1 MNGTEEAVGD
11 EGVEKRL
18 RSQAHWIY
26 VESAIAALILTV
38 LSFYFASVLSEA
50 ARSSEGLSLE
60 QAADFLI
67 RHGYVLLFGWVLLE
81 QMGLPIPAV
90 PLLIAAGAL
99 TRAGKMNLTFA
110 VVLAFIAVI
119 LADLFWYSLG
129 RYRGGRILKLL
140 CRISL
145 EPDSCVRRT
154 ENLFVRHGVHS
165 LLVAK
170 FIPGLNTAAPSLAG
184 VFRMPVRRFMI
195 FDSLG
200 GLFWVV
206 TFTSLGL
213 IFSDQLEQIAVR
225 ALSWGGWAIAVLA
238 GSLAAYILWKFIQR
252 QRFLR
257 RLRIAR
263 ITPKELMD
271 KLMAGENI
279 SIVDLRQPMD
289 IEAFPQMIPGALR
302 IAMEEIEERHGEDSP
317 GSRRRPLLLVTQR
330 SDQRPGGAAAAS
342 QGNHQGSTARR
353 RDRCLASVRFP
364 IRYRKS
370 RQETRCPLRKGQFAT
385 ITLLRYSH
393 LSNTPSDPL

>member
-1 MNGTEEAVGD
+1 MNGTEEPVGD

-38 LSFYFASVLSEA
+38 LSFYFTSVLTEA
-50 ARSSEGLSLE
+50 ARSSKGLSLE
-60 QAADFLI
+60 QAADFMI
-67 RHGYVLLFGWVLLE
+67 RHGYVVLFGWVLLE
-81 QMGLPIPAV
+81 QMGLPIPAI

-99 TRAGKMNLTFA
+99 ARAGRMNLTFA
-110 VVLAFIAVI
+110 VALAFIALI

-129 RYRGGRILKLL
+129 RYRGVRILKLL

-154 ENLFVRHGVHS
+154 ENLFVRHGVQS

-170 FIPGLNTAAPSLAG
+170 FVPGLNTAAPSLAG
-184 VFRMPVRRFMI
+184 IFRMPVRRFMI

-200 GLFWVV
+200 GFFWVV
-206 TFTSLGL
+206 TVTSLGL
-213 IFSDQLEQIAVR
+213 IFSDQLEQIALR
-225 ALSWGGWAIAVLA
+225 WGGWLVAVVV
-238 GSLAAYILWKFIQR
+238 GSLAAYVLWKFIQR

-271 KLMAGENI
+271 KLTAGENI
-279 SIVDLRQPMD
+279 SIVDLRQPID

-302 IAMEEIEERHGEDSP
+302 IAMEEIEDRHGEIP
-317 GSRRRPLLLVTQR
+317 
-330 SDQRPGGAAAAS
+330 
-342 QGNHQGSTARR
+342 
-353 RDRCLASVRFP
+353 RDRDVVLYCS
-364 IRYRKS
+364 
-370 RQETRCPLRKGQFAT
+370 
-385 ITLLRYSH
+385 
-393 LSNTPSDPL
+393 

>member
-1 MNGTEEAVGD
+1 MNGSEEPVGD
-11 EGVEKRL
+11 EGAKKGL

-38 LSFYFASVLSEA
+38 LSFFFASVLSEA

-99 TRAGKMNLTFA
+99 AGAGKMNLTFA
-110 VVLAFIAVI
+110 VALAFIAVI

-154 ENLFVRHGVHS
+154 ENLFVRHGALS

-170 FIPGLNTAAPSLAG
+170 FVPGLNTAAPSLAG
-184 VFRMPVRRFMI
+184 IFRMPVRRFLI

-200 GLFWVV
+200 GLFWVI
-206 TFTSLGL
+206 TFTSLGV

-252 QRFLR
+252 RRFLR

-271 KLMAGENI
+271 KLTAGENI

-302 IAMEEIEERHGEDSP
+302 IAMEEIEDRHGEIP
-317 GSRRRPLLLVTQR
+317 
-330 SDQRPGGAAAAS
+330 
-342 QGNHQGSTARR
+342 
-353 RDRCLASVRFP
+353 RDRDVVLYCS
-364 IRYRKS
+364 
-370 RQETRCPLRKGQFAT
+370 
-385 ITLLRYSH
+385 
-393 LSNTPSDPL
+393 

>member
-1 MNGTEEAVGD
+1 MNGTVELVGRD
-11 EGVEKRL
+11 GVDKRL

-26 VESAIAALILTV
+26 VESAIAALILTL
-38 LSFYFASVLSEA
+38 LSFYFAVVLPGA
-50 ARSSEGLSLE
+50 LRSSEGLTLE

-67 RHGYVLLFGWVLLE
+67 RHVYAVLFGWVLLE
-81 QMGLPIPAV
+81 QMGLPIPAA

-99 TRAGKMNLTFA
+99 ARAGKMNLTFA
-110 VVLAFIAVI
+110 VTLAFIAVI

-170 FIPGLNTAAPSLAG
+170 FIPGLNTAAPTLAG
-184 VFRMPVRRFMI
+184 IFRMPVRRFMI
-195 FDSLG
+195 FASLG
-200 GLFWVV
+200 AFFWVV
-206 TFTSLGL
+206 TVTSLGL
-213 IFSDQLEQIAVR
+213 IFSEQLEEIALR
-225 ALSWGGWAIAVLA
+225 WGGWLVAVLA
-238 GSLAAYILWKFIQR
+238 GSLAAYVLWKFIQR
-252 QRFLR
+252 RRFLR

-271 KLMAGENI
+271 KLTAGETI

-302 IAMEEIEERHGEDSP
+302 IAMEEIEDRHGEIP
-317 GSRRRPLLLVTQR
+317 
-330 SDQRPGGAAAAS
+330 
-342 QGNHQGSTARR
+342 
-353 RDRCLASVRFP
+353 RDRDVVLYCS
-364 IRYRKS
+364 
-370 RQETRCPLRKGQFAT
+370 
-385 ITLLRYSH
+385 
-393 LSNTPSDPL
+393 

>member
-1 MNGTEEAVGD
+1 LAARGARKMNGSEESVGD

-18 RSQAHWIY
+18 RSRARWIY
-26 VESAIAALILTV
+26 VESAIAALILTA
-38 LSFYFASVLSEA
+38 LSFFFANVFTEA
-50 ARSSEGLSLE
+50 ARSSKDLSLE

-67 RHGYVLLFGWVLLE
+67 RHGYAVLFGWVLLE
-81 QMGLPIPAV
+81 QMGLPIPAA

-99 TRAGKMNLTFA
+99 ARAGKMNLTFA
-110 VVLAFIAVI
+110 LALALIAVI

-170 FIPGLNTAAPSLAG
+170 FVPGLNTAAPSLAG
-184 VFRMPVRRFMI
+184 IFRMPVRRFMI

-200 GLFWVV
+200 ALLWVV
-206 TFTSLGL
+206 SVTSLGL
-213 IFSDQLEQIAVR
+213 IFSDQLEQIALR
-225 ALSWGGWAIAVLA
+225 WSGWLVAVLA
-238 GSLAAYILWKFIQR
+238 GSLAAYVLWKFIQR
-252 QRFLR
+252 RRFIR

-271 KLMAGENI
+271 KLRAGETI

-302 IAMEEIEERHGEDSP
+302 IAMEEIEERHAEIP
-317 GSRRRPLLLVTQR
+317 
-330 SDQRPGGAAAAS
+330 
-342 QGNHQGSTARR
+342 
-353 RDRCLASVRFP
+353 RDRDVVLYCS
-364 IRYRKS
+364 
-370 RQETRCPLRKGQFAT
+370 
-385 ITLLRYSH
+385 
-393 LSNTPSDPL
+393 

>member
-1 MNGTEEAVGD
+1 VALAARGARKMNGSEESVGD

-18 RSQAHWIY
+18 RSRARWIY
-26 VESAIAALILTV
+26 VESAIAALILTA
-38 LSFYFASVLSEA
+38 LSFFFANVLTEA
-50 ARSSEGLSLE
+50 ARSSKDLSLE

-67 RHGYVLLFGWVLLE
+67 RHGYAVLFGWVLLE
-81 QMGLPIPAV
+81 QMGLPIPAA

-99 TRAGKMNLTFA
+99 ARAGKMNLTFA
-110 VVLAFIAVI
+110 LALALIAVI

-170 FIPGLNTAAPSLAG
+170 FVPGLNTAAPSLAG
-184 VFRMPVRRFMI
+184 IFRMPVRRFMI
-195 FDSLG
+195 FDFLG
-200 GLFWVV
+200 ALLWVV
-206 TFTSLGL
+206 SVTSLGL
-213 IFSDQLEQIAVR
+213 IFSDQLEQIALR
-225 ALSWGGWAIAVLA
+225 WSGWLVAVLA
-238 GSLAAYILWKFIQR
+238 GSLAAYVLWKFIQR
-252 QRFLR
+252 RRFIR

-271 KLMAGENI
+271 KLRAGETI

-302 IAMEEIEERHGEDSP
+302 IAMEEIEERHAEIP
-317 GSRRRPLLLVTQR
+317 
-330 SDQRPGGAAAAS
+330 
-342 QGNHQGSTARR
+342 
-353 RDRCLASVRFP
+353 RDRDVVLYCS
-364 IRYRKS
+364 
-370 RQETRCPLRKGQFAT
+370 
-385 ITLLRYSH
+385 
-393 LSNTPSDPL
+393 

>member
-1 MNGTEEAVGD
+1 MNGTEEPVGD

-26 VESAIAALILTV
+26 VESAIAALVLTL
-38 LSFYFASVLSEA
+38 LSLFFASVLTEA
-50 ARSSEGLSLE
+50 ARSSKGLSLE

-67 RHGYVLLFGWVLLE
+67 RHGYALLFGWVLLE
-81 QMGLPIPAV
+81 QMGLPIPAA

-99 TRAGKMNLTFA
+99 ARAGKMNLTFA
-110 VVLAFIAVI
+110 VTLAFIAVI

-170 FIPGLNTAAPSLAG
+170 FVPGLNTAAPSLAG
-184 VFRMPVRRFMI
+184 VFRMRVRHFLI
-195 FDSLG
+195 FASLG
-200 GLFWVV
+200 ALFWVV
-206 TFTSLGL
+206 TITSLGL
-213 IFSDQLEQIAVR
+213 ILSDQLEQIAVR
-225 ALSWGGWAIAVLA
+225 WGGSLVAVLA
-238 GSLAAYILWKFIQR
+238 GSLAAYVLWKFIQR
-252 QRFLR
+252 RRFLR

-271 KLMAGENI
+271 KLTAGETI
-279 SIVDLRQPMD
+279 SIVDLRQPID

-302 IAMEEIEERHGEDSP
+302 IAMEEIEDRHGEIP
-317 GSRRRPLLLVTQR
+317 
-330 SDQRPGGAAAAS
+330 
-342 QGNHQGSTARR
+342 
-353 RDRCLASVRFP
+353 RDRDVVLYCS
-364 IRYRKS
+364 
-370 RQETRCPLRKGQFAT
+370 
-385 ITLLRYSH
+385 
-393 LSNTPSDPL
+393 